1 MNSSPR
7 RIAIVTDAY
16 FPQVSGV
23 ATTIKATADELERA
37 GHTVKIIS
45 PSDFKFKIPLPGY
58 SEIKLAFFANR
69 KLFKMLDEFQPD
81 AIHISVEGPLG
92 RTTKRYCKQ
101 RGKRFS
107 TAYHTRF
114 PEYIQVRTGIPLS
127 ISYAIAR
134 SFHSGSHAVM
144 AVNEE
149 LKQELEKWGFE
160 NVVLWGRGVDT
171 SLFTPDDPMP
181 LEKDNGPI
189 FMYMGRVAVEK
200 NIEAFLK
207 LDLPG
212 TKYVVGDGPQ
222 REMLEWR
229 YQDAVFVGYKFGKEL
244 ARHIAAA
251 DVFVFPSK
259 TDTLGLV
266 MLEANACGV
275 PVATYPTQAS
285 AAAVAHGENGYI
297 SEDLREAC
305 VGALQLSR
313 EKARESA
320 LKRGWSE
327 ATEQFFA
334 NLYHHGV

>member
-1 MNSSPR
+1 MNDSSR

-23 ATTIKATADELERA
+23 ATTIKATKEVLEEA
-37 GHTVKIIS
+37 GHSVKVIS
-45 PSDFKFKIPLPGY
+45 PTDFRFKIPLPGY
-58 SEIKLAFFANR
+58 SEIKLAFFTNR
-69 KLFKMLDEFQPD
+69 KLFNMLDEFGPH

-92 RTTKRYCKQ
+92 RAAKRYCQ
-101 RGKRFS
+101 LRGKKFS

-114 PEYIQVRTGIPLS
+114 PEYVQVRTGIPLAV
-127 ISYAIAR
+127 SYFFAR
-134 SFHSGSHAVM
+134 NFHRGSHAVM

-149 LKQELEKWGFE
+149 LKKELENWGFE

-171 SLFTPDDPMP
+171 SLFTPDNPMP
-181 LEKDNGPI
+181 LEKNEGPI
-189 FMYMGRVAVEK
+189 FMYMGRVAKEK

-222 REMLEWR
+222 REQLEWR
-229 YQDAVFVGYKFGKEL
+229 YQDTVFVGYKFGKEL
-244 ARHIAAA
+244 ARYIAAA

-285 AAAVAHGENGYI
+285 AAVVTHGENGYV
-297 SEDLREAC
+297 STDLREAAL
-305 VGALQLSR
+305 GALELSR

-334 NLYHHGV
+334 NLHNHGL